1 MTTLA
6 IIGLVLGLVVFCLVV
21 YLLNETLKPLLKIS
35 QDVQSA
41 LTAPMLER
49 GVPGTE
55 LIETTRRLVDPVP
68 GLAGAYLQKLG
79 LVPRPPAP
87 APVASPSYSSFSSP
101 FAAPAPPA
109 ASGSSS
115 PFDTKLFGR

>member
-6 IIGLVLGLVVFCLVV
+6 IIGLVVGLVVFCLVV

-35 QDVQSA
+35 EDVQSA

-79 LVPRPPAP
+79 LVPRPQAP
-87 APVASPSYSSFSSP
+87 PPMASSFSSP
-101 FAAPAPPA
+101 FAAPAPPPVSSGA
-109 ASGSSS
+109 AS

>member
-1 MTTLA
+1 MTALA

-35 QDVQSA
+35 EDVQSA

-87 APVASPSYSSFSSP
+87 VASPSYSSFSSP
-101 FAAPAPPA
+101 FAAPAPPPASSGA
-109 ASGSSS
+109 AS